1 MNAVSSPICIWPL
14 STRWAPNHST
24 ATVEALKM
32 IMTIGKTSAMSLP
45 TARAVPVYCVLASA
59 KRARSWSS
67 RTKARTT
74 RMPVI
79 CSRSTRFTQ
88 STDSCM
94 MRKLGIILRMTR
106 ATLRASRGTAT
117 ATSQD
122 SPTSSRTAMT
132 MPPTIMIGADT
143 IIAAPM
149 KTTVCTWV
157 TSLVLREMSVGAPKR
172 DTSCAEKSPTR
183 AKIPARRSRP
193 MPAAARAPR

>member
-1 MNAVSSPICIWPL
+1 MKAVSSPICIWPF
-14 STRWAPNHST
+14 STRCEPNHRT
-24 ATVEALKM
+24 ATVEALK
-32 IMTIGKTSAMSLP
+32 ISMTIGKIIAISRP
-45 TARAVPVYCVLASA
+45 TASAVPVYWVLASA
-59 KRARSWSS
+59 NRACSCSS

-94 MRKLGIILRMTR
+94 SRNCGIILRITS
-106 ATLRASRGTAT
+106 ATDSASAGTAT
-117 ATSQD
+117 ATSHE
-122 SPTSSRTAMT
+122 SPTSSRSAMM

-157 TSLVLREMSVGAPKR
+157 TSLVLREIRVGAPKR
-172 DTSCAEKSPTR
+172 ETSWAEKSPTR
-183 AKIPARRSRP
+183 AKMPARRSRP
-193 MPAAARAPR
+193 RPAADLAPR